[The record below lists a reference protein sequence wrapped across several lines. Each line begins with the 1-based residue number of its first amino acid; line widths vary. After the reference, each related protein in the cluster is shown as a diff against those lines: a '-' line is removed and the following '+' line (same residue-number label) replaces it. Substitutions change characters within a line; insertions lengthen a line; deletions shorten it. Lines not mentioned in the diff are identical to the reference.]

1 MIKKLAPLFL
11 LVFLSLFTLYLIFL
25 SVVSI
30 SIGLANTDARGFWMP
45 LLCGLLILC
54 LTIFLIRLIIYI
66 FRQMK
71 PKDGY
76 PNI

>member
-1 MIKKLAPLFL
+1 MIKRLAPLFL

-25 SVVSI
+25 SVISI
-30 SIGLANTDARGFWMP
+30 SIGLANTDVRGFWMP
-45 LLCGLLILC
+45 ILCGLLILC

-71 PKDGY
+71 SKDGY